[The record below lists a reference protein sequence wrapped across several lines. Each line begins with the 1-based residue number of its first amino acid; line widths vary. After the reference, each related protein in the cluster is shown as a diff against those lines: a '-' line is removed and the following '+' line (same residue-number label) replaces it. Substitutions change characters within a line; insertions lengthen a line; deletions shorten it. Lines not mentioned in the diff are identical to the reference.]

1 MVEDTNLFWFG
12 CFLWLG
18 MVLLML
24 SLLSSNTQN
33 TNHQQDDE
41 VWREILLNRL
51 RKRRHHLG
59 IPTWEALR
67 EKSGLTSYELQQVC
81 RGEIG
86 QLKISRLRKL
96 ATALDWSLEELIH
109 NIDHKS
115 IVLAAKSRISDLI
128 KATTEA
134 TKLKQ
139 LQHQCLRLRK
149 ELQQQSRQ
157 LTTDF
162 RQSTFEQLQTLLT
175 NYPSASQM
183 AQAKPDLPAKNLT
196 SLFTPLESLLQS
208 WGYEPIGKP
217 WEQVPY
223 NPQLHQPDAD
233 DIQEGE
239 LVYIRFVG
247 YRDRSALAP
256 WANRFQPAFDDRN
269 GNNNDTAQTTG
280 DTQPTHSLCPA
291 KVSRTLPGAG

>member
-1 MVEDTNLFWFG
+1 MIEDSNLFLFG

-18 MVLLML
+18 VTLLVLF
-24 SLLSSNTQN
+24 LLSSNAQN
-33 TNHQQDDE
+33 SHDQQHDE

-51 RKRRHHLG
+51 RKRRHQLG

-67 EKSGLTSYELQQVC
+67 TKSGLTSYELQQVC

-115 IVLAAKSRISDLI
+115 ILLAAKSRISNLF
-128 KATTEA
+128 KATAETN
-134 TKLKQ
+134 KLKQ
-139 LQHQCLRLRK
+139 LQQQCLRLRN

-157 LTTDF
+157 LSTDF
-162 RQSTFEQLQTLLT
+162 QTSTFKQLQTLLT

-196 SLFTPLESLLQS
+196 SLFTPLENLLQS

-223 NPQLHQPDAD
+223 NPQLHQADTD
-233 DIQEGE
+233 DIKEGE

-247 YRDRSALAP
+247 YC
-256 WANRFQPAFDDRN
+256 DRN
-269 GNNNDTAQTTG
+269 SHDSNTAKTPSNTQQT
-280 DTQPTHSLCPA
+280 HILCPA
-291 KVSRTLPGAG
+291 KVSRTLPGGIKN

>member
-1 MVEDTNLFWFG
+1 MTLLVLF
-12 CFLWLG
+12 
-18 MVLLML
+18 
-24 SLLSSNTQN
+24 LLSSHAQN
-33 TNHQQDDE
+33 GTYQQDDE
-41 VWREILLNRL
+41 VWREVLWHRL
-51 RKRRHHLG
+51 HQRRQQLG

-67 EKSGLTSYELQQVC
+67 AKSGLTNYELQQVC
-81 RGEIG
+81 KGEIG

-115 IVLAAKSRISDLI
+115 ILLAAKSRISNLI

-134 TKLKQ
+134 TELKQ
-139 LQHQCLRLRK
+139 LQQQCFRLRN
-149 ELQQQSRQ
+149 ELQQQSGQ
-157 LTTDF
+157 LRADF
-162 RQSTFEQLQTLLT
+162 QKSTFEQLQTLLT

-196 SLFTPLESLLQS
+196 SLFTPLENLLQS

-223 NPQLHQPDAD
+223 NPQLHQPDTD
-233 DIQEGE
+233 DMKEGE

-247 YRDRSALAP
+247 YRDRNS
-256 WANRFQPAFDDRN
+256 N
-269 GNNNDTAQTTG
+269 GCLTDKTTS
-280 DTQPTHSLCPA
+280 DTQQTQILCPA
-291 KVSRTLPGAG
+291 KVSRTLPRGVKN